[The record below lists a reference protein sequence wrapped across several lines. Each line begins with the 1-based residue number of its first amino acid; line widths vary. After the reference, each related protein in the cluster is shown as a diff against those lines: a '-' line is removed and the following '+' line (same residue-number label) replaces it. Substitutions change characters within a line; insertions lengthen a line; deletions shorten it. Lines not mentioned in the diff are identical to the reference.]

1 MREGPAHCGQHH
13 PSAGGFGYIRKLA
26 GKNSGGVHLNPS
38 TWLAET
44 GQPGLQDS
52 QDYTWGNP
60 VLKTKKGLGAEG
72 GKEGKE
78 RGRKGRGRKRK
89 RKKAE
94 HEPANKPI
102 SSHGFYFSSCLTSLS
117 DCDRT

>member
-44 GQPGLQDS
+44 VLDQPGLQDS

-60 VLKTKKGLGAEG
+60 VLKNQERIG
-72 GKEGKE
+72 G
-78 RGRKGRGRKRK
+78 RGREGKGRGRKRK

-94 HEPANKPI
+94 HEPVNKPI
-102 SSHGFYFSSCLTSLS
+102 SSRGFYFSSCLTSL
-117 DCDRT
+117 